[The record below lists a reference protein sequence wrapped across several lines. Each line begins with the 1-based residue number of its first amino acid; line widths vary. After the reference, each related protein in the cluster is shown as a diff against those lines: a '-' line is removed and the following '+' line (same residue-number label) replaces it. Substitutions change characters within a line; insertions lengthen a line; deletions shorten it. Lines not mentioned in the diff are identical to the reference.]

1 MTASGGAAASAIQD
15 PARLQALSDTGL
27 LDTPAEER
35 FDRVTR
41 LAARILKAPFA
52 LLTLVDA
59 DRQFFKSAHGLYEQ
73 LGNVRETPLDQSL
86 CRFVILDDAPL
97 VVHDLRTHDRSLP
110 VAATSPL
117 NIVAY
122 AGVPL
127 RMDDATV
134 VGTLCV
140 LDERTRLW
148 TSEDLAIL
156 HDLAEWVMA
165 EIRLTDELTRREI
178 LEGTVRHELMLR
190 IETESHL
197 RHEIE
202 ERERLQVI
210 LRQQS
215 VQDELTT
222 LHNRR
227 GFFAVAEQ
235 QLRLARRNGQC
246 VLMIFADMDNFKAIN
261 DTYGHPEGDAALVE
275 AGRVLRESL
284 RECDVL
290 GRVGGDEFAGVILYD
305 CHVAPTPML
314 ARLRHRIAS
323 ANSAPGRRYPLSL
336 SLGVASFESDSPLSL
351 SERLAVA
358 DAALY
363 SEKRARRAELRSPD
377 QQS

>member
-1 MTASGGAAASAIQD
+1 MTALGGTAATAIQN
-15 PARLQALSDTGL
+15 PARLEALSAVRL
-27 LDTPAEER
+27 LDTSAEER

-41 LAARILKAPFA
+41 LAARVLHTPFA
-52 LLTLVDA
+52 LLTLIDA
-59 DRQFFKSAHGLYEQ
+59 DRQFFKSAHGLREH
-73 LGNVRETPLDQSL
+73 LGDVRETPLDQSL

-97 VVHDLRTHDRSLP
+97 IVGDLRAHDRVLP
-110 VAATSPL
+110 VSVTYPL

-127 RMDDATV
+127 RMDNAMV
-134 VGTLCV
+134 IGTLCV
-140 LDERTRLW
+140 LDERPRAW
-148 TSEDLAIL
+148 TSEELAIL
-156 HDLAEWVMA
+156 HDLAEWVMT
-165 EIRLTDELTRREI
+165 EIHLTDELTRRTA
-178 LEGTVRHELMLR
+178 LEGAVRHELMLR

-246 VLMIFADMDNFKAIN
+246 VLMLFADMDNFKAIN

-323 ANSAPGRRYPLSL
+323 ANNAPGRRYPLSL

-363 SEKRARRAELRSPD
+363 SDKRARRAELRSPD
-377 QQS
+377 PQS